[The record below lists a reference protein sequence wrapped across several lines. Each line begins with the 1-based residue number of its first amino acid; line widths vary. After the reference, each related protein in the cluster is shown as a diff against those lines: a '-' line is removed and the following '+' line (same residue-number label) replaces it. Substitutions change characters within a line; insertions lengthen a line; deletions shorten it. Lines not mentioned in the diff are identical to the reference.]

1 MQLGFP
7 RDIRCPVGFAVAEI
21 DLKAGK
27 FSKPRVLTAS
37 TLIRQSTSRSSKGF
51 EIAQS
56 RRQANGL
63 HLLSKKP
70 ERFRSVA
77 RSDNTTPVFSRI
89 HFRDPRIATTRMI
102 SEIRPPTTRATRH
115 EKPDLLRFSRLA
127 RSIGTPTAAIQ
138 NACNKI
144 TRPKPWGS
152 MRMWPD
158 NKPARAVTPTKKPPI
173 PITRSKGPALTIAI
187 DQEMIANE
195 VPKANTFAQ
204 ALI

>member
-1 MQLGFP
+1 MTRIRQIRLRALASLPPSNNVFRLTLSDGHTDDDRAMQLGFP

-89 HFRDPRIATTRMI
+89 IFV
-102 SEIRPPTTRATRH
+102 
-115 EKPDLLRFSRLA
+115 
-127 RSIGTPTAAIQ
+127 IQ
-138 NACNKI
+138 ELQQ
-144 TRPKPWGS
+144 P
-152 MRMWPD
+152 
-158 NKPARAVTPTKKPPI
+158 
-173 PITRSKGPALTIAI
+173 
-187 DQEMIANE
+187 E
-195 VPKANTFAQ
+195 
-204 ALI
+204 